1 MILKNRSPAICITNE
16 DVSKLT
22 SRFEIVYTVSSD
34 PGAIQPPP
42 DAMTER

>member
-1 MILKNRSPAICITNE
+1 VTAICITNE